1 MVIGIAVGVYAVTRL
16 KKRAKVLAPESLQES
31 AAKVAA
37 AIRHFG
43 DEVREGMAERETE
56 LRDGLGTDAARRERE
71 HDRELDGQPLRS
83 GGVSYGYSR
92 TGATPG
98 GRA

>member
-1 MVIGIAVGVYAVTRL
+1 MKRIFWLTIGIVVGVYAVTRL
-16 KKRAKVLAPESLQES
+16 KKRAQVLAPESLQES

-56 LRDGLGTDAARRERE
+56 LRDALGIDTQRPASGPTPNHPADTREDYR
-71 HDRELDGQPLRS
+71 
-83 GGVSYGYSR
+83 
-92 TGATPG
+92 
-98 GRA
+98 

>member
-1 MVIGIAVGVYAVTRL
+1 MRRIFWMIIGIAVGVYAVTRL
-16 KKRAKVLAPESLQES
+16 KKRVQVLAPESLQQS

-56 LRDGLGTDAARRERE
+56 LRDALGIDTATSERE
-71 HDRELDGQPLRS
+71 DYR
-83 GGVSYGYSR
+83 
-92 TGATPG
+92 
-98 GRA
+98 

>member
-16 KKRAKVLAPESLQES
+16 KKRAQVLAPESLQQS

-56 LRDGLGTDAARRERE
+56 LRDALGIDTATT
-71 HDRELDGQPLRS
+71 DREDYR
-83 GGVSYGYSR
+83 
-92 TGATPG
+92 
-98 GRA
+98 

>member
-1 MVIGIAVGVYAVTRL
+1 MKRIFWLIIGIAVGVYAVTRL
-16 KKRAKVLAPESLQES
+16 KKRAQMLAPESLQES

-56 LRDGLGTDAARRERE
+56 LRDALGIDTNTDTREDYR
-71 HDRELDGQPLRS
+71 
-83 GGVSYGYSR
+83 
-92 TGATPG
+92 
-98 GRA
+98 

>member
-1 MVIGIAVGVYAVTRL
+1 MKRILWFIIGTAVGVYAVTRL
-16 KKRAKVLAPESLQES
+16 KKRAQVLAPEGLQES

-56 LRDGLGTDAARRERE
+56 LRDALGIDTTTDTREDYR
-71 HDRELDGQPLRS
+71 
-83 GGVSYGYSR
+83 
-92 TGATPG
+92 
-98 GRA
+98 

>member
-1 MVIGIAVGVYAVTRL
+1 MKRIFWLVIGIAFGVYAVTRL
-16 KKRAKVLAPESLQES
+16 KKRVQVLAPESLQES

-56 LRDGLGTDAARRERE
+56 LRDALGIDTAST
-71 HDRELDGQPLRS
+71 DREDYR
-83 GGVSYGYSR
+83 
-92 TGATPG
+92 
-98 GRA
+98 

>member
-1 MVIGIAVGVYAVTRL
+1 MKRILWLIIGIAVGVYAVTRL
-16 KKRAKVLAPESLQES
+16 KKRAQVLAPESLQES

-56 LRDGLGTDAARRERE
+56 LRDALGIDTNSAMPSAPPTTHPDTREDYR
-71 HDRELDGQPLRS
+71 
-83 GGVSYGYSR
+83 
-92 TGATPG
+92 
-98 GRA
+98 

>member
-1 MVIGIAVGVYAVTRL
+1 VKRIFWLIIGIAVGVYAVTRL
-16 KKRAKVLAPESLQES
+16 KKRAQVLAPESLQES

-56 LRDGLGTDAARRERE
+56 LRDALGIDTSTTTDTREDYR
-71 HDRELDGQPLRS
+71 
-83 GGVSYGYSR
+83 
-92 TGATPG
+92 
-98 GRA
+98 